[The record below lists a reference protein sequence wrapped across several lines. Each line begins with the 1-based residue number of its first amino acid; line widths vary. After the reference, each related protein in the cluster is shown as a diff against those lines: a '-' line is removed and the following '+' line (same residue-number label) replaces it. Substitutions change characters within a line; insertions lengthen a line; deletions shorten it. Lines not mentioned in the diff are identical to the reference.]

1 MGYWTNMFFTSIKN
15 KIKSFELAFENLE
28 SSVKVNATSLESR
41 ISFLENY
48 FQSQIAAEAKA
59 AAEVAKIAA
68 DKEAALVAKSATYIS
83 GLKEKIEAV
92 KSAFAAEVAHSETV
106 AGTAV
111 TDVKELVSLVTKGI

>member
-1 MGYWTNMFFTSIKN
+1 MFFTSIKN

>member
-59 AAEVAKIAA
+59 AAEAAKIAA
-68 DKEAALVAKSATYIS
+68 DKEAVLVAKSATYIS